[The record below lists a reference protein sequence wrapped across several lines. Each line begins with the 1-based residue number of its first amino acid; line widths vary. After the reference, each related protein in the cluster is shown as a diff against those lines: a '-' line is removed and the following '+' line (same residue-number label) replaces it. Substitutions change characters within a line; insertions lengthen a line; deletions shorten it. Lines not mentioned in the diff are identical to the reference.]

1 MWVSKRRAL
10 LCLLGQHGTV
20 YSPNARSSVR
30 RANGFHLV
38 RHDAI
43 AWSRSAPSADAS
55 GPIATDRPA
64 VTSSSVDVPAGSPQ
78 AENGFLE
85 TSSQGQSVL
94 DGPELVRF
102 GLAKRTELR
111 FSVPDY
117 FHNLTTS
124 DGVGSGLGD
133 VAIGV
138 KQQLGPAQGF
148 DVSVIGSSAYR
159 PAAIPC
165 PAAATIRDC
174 RCRGLAVC
182 PPTGRRQECSR
193 RIGPLRPARRNV
205 TGEFMF
211 LPDRQL
217 MKPWDAFV
225 EYAGDSGDRS
235 AATLATFWNSSKD
248 HQAATD

>member
-1 MWVSKRRAL
+1 
-10 LCLLGQHGTV
+10 
-20 YSPNARSSVR
+20 
-30 RANGFHLV
+30 
-38 RHDAI
+38 
-43 AWSRSAPSADAS
+43 
-55 GPIATDRPA
+55 
-64 VTSSSVDVPAGSPQ
+64 
-78 AENGFLE
+78 
-85 TSSQGQSVL
+85 
-94 DGPELVRF
+94 VRF

-111 FSVPDY
+111 FTVPDY

-133 VAIGV
+133 VAMGV

-148 DVSVIGSSAYR
+148 DVSVICSSACR
-159 PAAIPC
+159 P
-165 PAAATIRDC
+165 AATIRDC

-211 LPDRQL
+211 LLDRQL

-225 EYAGDSGDRS
+225 EYAGDFPEICRPRHLPHFGTDLTDLKITKQQQIDFHIGVGCGGSPRRDRLFVPLS
-235 AATLATFWNSSKD
+235 EDPWLGFRVTLVSLRTYRRSTRMF
-248 HQAATD
+248 QARREGT